1 METTQY
7 IKWSDGA
14 VTKYKYSNHS
24 QEEVIEM
31 LKQDIHDRGILSTWV
46 EDKNGN
52 QIAYFDKHT
61 QRIKWRE
68 ELRKATKEEVFDKIN
83 NEVSVFKNDIKEV
96 LDSLDSLEEQGYIK
110 FKKEPKKEYK
120 EYKVF
125 VKTVIVYEGAKDL
138 YYVTDSLYTDN
149 IDEAKRFEL
158 DEEKDGYAYEI
169 VKESV

>member
-1 METTQY
+1 MKY
-7 IKWSDGA
+7 
-14 VTKYKYSNHS
+14 TKYMQWSPEWAYEEITHTTYNKHIEKVLDIMRNDVNHDTL
-24 QEEVIEM
+24 IA
-31 LKQDIHDRGILSTWV
+31 TWL
-46 EDKNGN
+46 EDENGKRV
-52 QIAYFDKHT
+52 AYFDKHIQLIT
-61 QRIKWRE
+61 GE
-68 ELRKATKEEVFDKIN
+68 EEMKKATKEEVLD
-83 NEVSVFKNDIKEV
+83 EVYDEVAVERWGIEDI
-96 LDSLDSLEEQGYIK
+96 LDVLEEYRYIE
-110 FKKEPKKEYK
+110 FKEKYK

>member
-1 METTQY
+1 MEATQY

-14 VTKYKYSNHS
+14 VTKYKYSETGK
-24 QEEVIEM
+24 EEVVGI
-31 LKQDIHDRGILSTWV
+31 LKENINERTILSTWADD
-46 EDKNGN
+46 ENGKR
-52 QIAYFDKHT
+52 IAYFDKHI
-61 QRIKWRE
+61 QLIEGEE
-68 ELRKATKEEVFDKIN
+68 ELKKATKEEVFKNIN
-83 NEVSVFKNDIKEV
+83 RRLLVPRGDIKAV
-96 LDSLDSLEEQGYIK
+96 LDLLEEEGYIK

-125 VKTVIVYEGAKDL
+125 VKTVIIYEGVKDL

>member
-1 METTQY
+1 MDEVY
-7 IKWSDGA
+7 DEAA
-14 VTKYKYSNHS
+14 V
-24 QEEVIEM
+24 ERWDIE
-31 LKQDIHDRGILSTWV
+31 D
-46 EDKNGN
+46 
-52 QIAYFDKHT
+52 
-61 QRIKWRE
+61 
-68 ELRKATKEEVFDKIN
+68 
-83 NEVSVFKNDIKEV
+83 V
-96 LDSLDSLEEQGYIK
+96 LDVLEEYRYIE
-110 FKKEPKKEYK
+110 FKEEYK

>member
-1 METTQY
+1 MEATQY

-61 QRIKWRE
+61 QRIKWEE
-68 ELRKATKEEVFDKIN
+68 ELRKATKEELF
-83 NEVSVFKNDIKEV
+83 NEIKKKTQLLKLDIREV
-96 LDSLDSLEEQGYIK
+96 LELLEEEGYIK
-110 FKKEPKKEYK
+110 FEKEPKEPKEPK

-125 VKTVIVYEGAKDL
+125 VKTVIIYEGVKDL
-138 YYVTDSLYTDN
+138 YYVTDSIYTDN
-149 IDEAKRFEL
+149 IDEAKLFEL
-158 DEEKDGYAYEI
+158 DEEKDGYAYKI
-169 VKESV
+169 IKEEE

>member
-1 METTQY
+1 MEATQY

-14 VTKYKYSNHS
+14 VTKYKYYNHS

-61 QRIKWRE
+61 QRIKWEE

-83 NEVSVFKNDIKEV
+83 NEVSVFQNDIKEV
-96 LDSLDSLEEQGYIK
+96 LDSLEEQGYIK
-110 FKKEPKKEYK
+110 FKKEPK

-125 VKTVIVYEGAKDL
+125 SKLVVLNGENKKL
-138 YYVTDSLYTDN
+138 YYISDFQLTEN
-149 IDEAKRFEL
+149 IDEAKRFEINE
-158 DEEKDGYAYEI
+158 DKVGYVFEF
-169 VKESV
+169 VKEEE